1 MEEILVQNAQ
11 AFASQHELQLAERLG
26 FGIHGIISVAEDKS
40 KAGKTALK
48 VHRSV
53 EPYLRERE
61 VYQRLRDTGVSEILG
76 FNVPQLIR
84 FDDELR
90 IIEMSI
96 VTRPFILDFAG
107 AWLDTPPDFPDET
120 WLGSGEARA
129 VRHSLA
135 KGASRSGSVGGA
147 GHSYG
152 GCIAQQHRVP
162 RLSGWLIP
170 GRATQT
176 TLRISLLS
184 TKRAGSKALLTIGT
198 GTKTGTKAQNHF
210 SESPLGRRCTAI
222 DKVVAHR
229 VVREAVRW

>member
-61 VYQRLRDTGVSEILG
+61 VYQRLRDAGVSEILG

-96 VTRPFILDFAG
+96 VARPFVLDFAG

-120 WLGSGEARA
+120 WAEWEAEKREQFGTLWPRVQA
-129 VRHSLA
+129 VLDALEALDIHMVDV
-135 KGASRSGSVGGA
+135 SRSN
-147 GHSYG
+147 
-152 GCIAQQHRVP
+152 IAF
-162 RLSGWLIP
+162 L
-170 GRATQT
+170 
-176 TLRISLLS
+176 
-184 TKRAGSKALLTIGT
+184 
-198 GTKTGTKAQNHF
+198 
-210 SESPLGRRCTAI
+210 
-222 DKVVAHR
+222 D
-229 VVREAVRW
+229 

>member
-1 MEEILVQNAQ
+1 MEEILIQNAQ
-11 AFASQHELQLAERLG
+11 TFASQHQLQFAERLG
-26 FGIHGIISVAEDKS
+26 FGIHGIIFVAEDKS

-61 VYQRLRDTGVSEILG
+61 VYERLRDAGVSEILG

-96 VTRPFILDFAG
+96 VARPFVLDFAG
-107 AWLDTPPDFPDET
+107 AWLDTPPDFPEET
-120 WLGSGEARA
+120 WAEWEAEARA

-162 RLSGWLIP
+162 RLSGWLSYVRGHLIHP
-170 GRATQT
+170 A
-176 TLRISLLS
+176 SS
-184 TKRAGSKALLTIGT
+184 
-198 GTKTGTKAQNHF
+198 HY
-210 SESPLGRRCTAI
+210 RR
-222 DKVVAHR
+222 
-229 VVREAVRW
+229 